1 MTPEKTLT
9 ADYLVYK
16 GIGSYDV
23 SKEDAVYKIIL
34 PASQM
39 GNVTVDSKIYNISK
53 SNEQAILLWLRMTDG
68 NDVDFSKETE
78 IYIHEVSLDL
88 KQANIEAYDATQ
100 SPPAIDLAKEDD
112 IVVKVVHNDTL
123 HFDDPYI
130 EPVPQKFGLGILR
143 KR

>member
-16 GIGSYDV
+16 GIGSYDI

-53 SNEQAILLWLRMTDG
+53 SGEQAILLWLRMTDG

-88 KQANIEAYDATQ
+88 KQANIEAYDSTQ
-100 SPPAIDLAKEDD
+100 SPPAIDLAKEDE
-112 IVVKVVHNDTL
+112 IVVKVVHN
-123 HFDDPYI
+123 
-130 EPVPQKFGLGILR
+130 
-143 KR
+143 